1 MALVSLHQKL
11 RILYSDSDNFSSL
24 TWTGIS
30 EINMIIFNE
39 NNMQVGGEQV
49 TITESFS
56 SLQK

>member
-11 RILYSDSDNFSSL
+11 QILYSDSDNFSSL